1 MTKIFYDGPG
11 NMWKVAIAKSVVTGK
26 ATQIS
31 GVKSRTALTFF
42 NTHTVKTGWYKILP
56 EFKASGVPDPL

>member
-1 MTKIFYDGPG
+1 MTKIFYDVPG

-31 GVKSRTALTFF
+31 GVKFRTALTFF
-42 NTHTVKTGWYKILP
+42 NTHTVKTG
-56 EFKASGVPDPL
+56 